1 MKNLLQLYACDL
13 ENLHPKVKN
22 NLYKKNRKTFCK
34 QVSVKEEPNN
44 QRNSASNLK
53 KRHKWGPDWKP
64 TNTNK
69 HVNSTEGYHL
79 EGICIKILTD
89 ICIKSKYKIV
99 KTIRIS
105 MDLVQNLIDFIPN
118 LKVIHLVRDPRA
130 ITNSRTHSRNMKMS
144 RETKTHSI
152 ALCKEMHLDVKVTQI
167 LKNKYPKGITMVMY
181 EALAENPLE
190 GAKYVYK
197 FLGVKFDSVIED
209 WIYSS
214 THADNSNGFYGT
226 RRANSTIASSHWRN
240 ETTIEKVDLIQ
251 NYCKD
256 AMDLL
261 GYVPFNTQ
269 EELRNTAIPARRS
282 TKMPGY
288 S

>member
-1 MKNLLQLYACDL
+1 MKNLLQIYACDL
-13 ENLHPKVKN
+13 ENLHPKVKK
-22 NLYKKNRKTFCK
+22 NLYQKHRKTFCK
-34 QVSVKEEPNN
+34 QASVREEPNN
-44 QRNSASNLK
+44 QRNSAGKLK
-53 KRHKWGPDWKP
+53 RRLKRSPVWKP
-64 TNTNK
+64 TNTTK
-69 HVNSTEGYHL
+69 HENSTEAYFQ

-89 ICIKSKYKIV
+89 TCKMSKYKIV

-130 ITNSRTHSRNMKMS
+130 ITNSRTHSGNMKMS
-144 RETKTHSI
+144 RETETHSI
-152 ALCKEMHLDVKVTQI
+152 ALCKEMYLDVKVTQI

-181 EALAENPLE
+181 EALAEKPLE

-197 FLGVKFDSVIED
+197 FLDVKFDSVIEE

-214 THADNSNGFYGT
+214 THADKNNGFYGT
-226 RRANSTIASSHWRN
+226 RRANSSVVSSHWRN

-269 EELRNTAIPARRS
+269 EELRNIDIPARLS
-282 TKMPGY
+282 TKIPGY